1 MHCCTET
8 RLEWHSYLM
17 FSSVNPYNS
26 VMRLHRVLEKAELTE
41 WTPKTNVSN
50 TACSDHREC
59 WNTTQGEVHCCTETS
74 LEWNSYLMFSSVNP
88 YNSVMRLHRVLEK
101 AELTEWTPKTNV
113 SNTACSDHRE
123 CWNTTQGEVHCCTET
138 SLEWNSYLMFSS
150 VNPYNSVTRL
160 HRACTRS
167 LVFCRT

>member
-1 MHCCTET
+1 MNIKIKLSHPWESTEWTPKTNVSNTACSDHRECWNTTQGEVHCCTET

-59 WNTTQGEVHCCTETS
+59 WNTTQGEVHCCTETR
-74 LEWNSYLMFSSVNP
+74 LEW
-88 YNSVMRLHRVLEK
+88 H
-101 AELTEWTPKTNV
+101 
-113 SNTACSDHRE
+113 
-123 CWNTTQGEVHCCTET
+123 
-138 SLEWNSYLMFSS
+138 SYLMFSS

-160 HRACTRS
+160 HPEPEMTMFIRYTRS
-167 LVFCRT
+167 LAAFLQA